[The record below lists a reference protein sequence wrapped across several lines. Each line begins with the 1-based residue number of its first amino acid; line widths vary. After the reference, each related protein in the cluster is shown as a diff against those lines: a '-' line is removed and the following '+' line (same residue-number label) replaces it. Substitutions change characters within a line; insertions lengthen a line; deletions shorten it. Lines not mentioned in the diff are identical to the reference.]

1 MSIVF
6 LFVYFGNNLVDILWC
21 CIGKLKS
28 WCVHCFGSIELSVWS
43 YSGLALIT
51 ELLEKLEHLQHGKQ
65 KPRSAQLRALEDLHP
80 NSLLRSVLRG
90 SHISSRVSA
99 LSNRASIIAILR
111 VLCCPN
117 GEEFIGPHLGVMLYA
132 SVCFE
137 SGTEPRAALGVV
149 HAGE

>member
-1 MSIVF
+1 M
-6 LFVYFGNNLVDILWC
+6 G
-21 CIGKLKS
+21 
-28 WCVHCFGSIELSVWS
+28 
-43 YSGLALIT
+43 LIT
-51 ELLEKLEHLQHGKQ
+51 ELLEKLEHLQHVKQ
-65 KPRSAQLRALEDLHP
+65 KPRAAQLRALENLHL
-80 NSLLRSVLRG
+80 NSLRPLRPVLRG

-99 LSNRASIIAILR
+99 LSNRACIIAILR

-149 HAGE
+149 RAGE